1 MPKYF
6 LKTYGCQMNKSD
18 SERIAGILEENN
30 YKPASDMKEADL
42 ILINSCSIRQ
52 SAIDRIWG
60 QTKIISKLKIQNP
73 KIKAVLTGCV
83 LKKDKRKFKERFDLI
98 IDIKELSKLPGFLKN
113 KTSIN
118 KHYLKIKPKYET
130 SFRAYIPIT
139 TGCNNFCSYC
149 VVPYTR
155 GKEVSRQAKEII
167 CEIESLIKRN
177 YKEIWLLGENVNSF
191 RSGKIDFP
199 KLLEMINNIPGN
211 FWIRFTSPHP
221 KDFSNKLINTI
232 AQSKK
237 ATEYIHLPVQS
248 GDDKI
253 LKKMKRPYTLKMYK
267 DLVKRIRKSI
277 PKMALSTDII
287 VGFPG
292 ETIKQFENT
301 IKLFKEIKFD
311 MAYISQYSARLGTLS
326 SKMEDN
332 VSHKEKER
340 RDLVLTKVLS
350 KTALKNNKEYIG
362 KKIEV
367 LIEQK
372 KKTFLMGKTRSYK
385 SIRFKGNKN
394 LIGKFVKVKILGAL
408 PWGLKGELIK

>member
-1 MPKYF
+1 
-6 LKTYGCQMNKSD
+6 
-18 SERIAGILEENN
+18 
-30 YKPASDMKEADL
+30 
-42 ILINSCSIRQ
+42 
-52 SAIDRIWG
+52 
-60 QTKIISKLKIQNP
+60 
-73 KIKAVLTGCV
+73 
-83 LKKDKRKFKERFDLI
+83 
-98 IDIKELSKLPGFLKN
+98 
-113 KTSIN
+113 
-118 KHYLKIKPKYET
+118 
-130 SFRAYIPIT
+130 
-139 TGCNNFCSYC
+139 
-149 VVPYTR
+149 
-155 GKEVSRQAKEII
+155 
-167 CEIESLIKRN
+167 
-177 YKEIWLLGENVNSF
+177 
-191 RSGKIDFP
+191 
-199 KLLEMINNIPGN
+199 
-211 FWIRFTSPHP
+211 
-221 KDFSNKLINTI
+221 
-232 AQSKK
+232 
-237 ATEYIHLPVQS
+237 
-248 GDDKI
+248 
-253 LKKMKRPYTLKMYK
+253 MYK

-385 SIRFKGNKN
+385 SIYTTFTTKLYKSIWNK
-394 LIGKFVKVKILGAL
+394 LYI
-408 PWGLKGELIK
+408 